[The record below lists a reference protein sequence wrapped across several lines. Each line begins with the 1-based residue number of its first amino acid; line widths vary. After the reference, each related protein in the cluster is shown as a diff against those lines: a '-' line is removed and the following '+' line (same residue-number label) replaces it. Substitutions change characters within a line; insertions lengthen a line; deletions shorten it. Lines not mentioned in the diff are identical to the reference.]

1 MSRRYLMFLKI
12 ASDEFSDIVVDVEL
26 HVDRVRLI
34 LIFIRN
40 IYF

>member
-1 MSRRYLMFLKI
+1 MFRRYLMFLKI

-34 LIFIRN
+34 LFLVKTKVL
-40 IYF
+40 